1 MTAGLDY
8 NSREIPGGLGAA
20 RASIDPT
27 RGKENSVFKQR
38 LFTPG
43 PTPVPEE
50 VLMEL
55 ARPIFHHRT
64 GEYRKMLEQLT
75 TDMKYVLGTAQD
87 VYTITGSGTAAMEAS
102 VACVVA
108 PGEKM
113 ISVRGGKF
121 GERWTELGNAF
132 GAKVINLD
140 VEWGTPV
147 TARQIADLLKA
158 NPDTVAVYITQCETS
173 TATTSDVEAIAKE
186 VAKTPALLVVDGIS
200 SIGALPFKMDAWGVD
215 IAVTGSQKALMLP
228 PGLAFIACSAKA
240 WKKIEATKGHAYYVD
255 LKAYRK
261 ALAPPEWDN
270 PYTPN
275 NLLVRAACKALA
287 MIRAEGLEKIW
298 AETHKRA
305 EAVRAAAKALG
316 LEVYSK
322 APSDSVTAVTI
333 PAGVDGELLAKT
345 MTKEFGIKPAGG
357 QGKLKGKIIRFTTMG
372 YTDSWDILAAVGA
385 LEMTLAKMGQKVDFG
400 AGVAAA
406 MKVLAS

>member
-1 MTAGLDY
+1 M
-8 NSREIPGGLGAA
+8 
-20 RASIDPT
+20 
-27 RGKENSVFKQR
+27 FKQR

-64 GEYRKMLEQLT
+64 PEYRKMLEQLT
-75 TDMKYVLGTAQD
+75 ADMKYVLGTSQD

-121 GERWTELGNAF
+121 GERWSELGNAF
-132 GAKVINLD
+132 GAKVVNLD

-147 TARQIADLLKA
+147 TPQTIADALKA
-158 NPDTVAVYITQCETS
+158 NPDAVAVYITQCETS
-173 TATTSDVEAIAKE
+173 TATVCDVEAIARE

-200 SIGALPFKMDAWGVD
+200 SIAAVPFKMDAWGID

-240 WKKIEATKGHAYYVD
+240 WKKIEATRGHAYYVS

-275 NLLVRAACKALA
+275 NVLVRAACKSLA

-298 AETHKRA
+298 AETAKRA
-305 EAVRAAAKALG
+305 EAIRAAARALG

-322 APSDSVTAVTI
+322 APSDSVTAIVVPEGI
-333 PAGVDGELLAKT
+333 DGEALPKT
-345 MTKEFGIKPAGG
+345 MSKEFGVKPAGG

-385 LEMTLAKMGQKVDFG
+385 LEMALARLGRKVDFG

-406 MKVLAS
+406 MKVLAG